1 MKGKTLIIIFLF
13 FVFVLSACNFPDAAS
28 ADNGSFENRILTV
41 AAQTVEAILTE
52 SPIQVVEETPMPTL
66 LISTQTVGDTP
77 APNSQ
82 TATADSVEA
91 TANSETTC
99 NLATFIR
106 DVTVEDGDDFSP
118 GETFTKTWRLKNTGS
133 CIWTVGFDIIFYD
146 GDSMGGPA
154 SRQLTNSEI
163 APGEELSISVELTA
177 PLQKGTYKGLW
188 KLRSSNG
195 IVFSLKNNAA
205 FWVEINVV
213 P

>member
-1 MKGKTLIIIFLF
+1 MKGKTLTIIFLLLA
-13 FVFVLSACNFPDAAS
+13 LSACNFPDAAS

-52 SPIQVVEETPMPTL
+52 SPIQVIEETPMPTL
-66 LISTQTVGDTP
+66 LIFTQTVDNTP

-82 TATADSVEA
+82 AATENSIKATNENEA
-91 TANSETTC
+91 TC
-99 NLATFIR
+99 NLASFIR

-118 GETFTKTWRLKNTGS
+118 GESFTKTWRLKNAGS

-154 SRQLTNSEI
+154 SQQLTNSEV

-205 FWVEINVV
+205 FWVEIDVV